1 MTHELLY
8 LSATDIDALGLSPAE
23 VFDAVD
29 AILRQKSL
37 GRTFLEPKLTVSIG
51 AGATVSAM
59 VGAAQDPAV
68 SVVKWLGVNASNPAR
83 GLPQINALVVLNDT
97 ATGRVQ
103 TVMNGNWITGVRT
116 AACSAVAARGLARPD
131 ARTIGFAGCGLQA
144 RTHLAA
150 LRHVLPGLRHAC
162 LLGRSQAPVEAFARE
177 VVAAGLTV
185 QVARDPRE
193 VVAGMDVVVSSVPPF
208 PGMRPFLDP
217 GWLSPGAYVS
227 AVDLGRSWIADG
239 WRQHFDVI
247 VTDDDAQSRLLGGSG
262 KMSYAGPFDAEIGDV
277 SSGAH
282 PGRTAPEQ
290 RTCLIFGGMALADL
304 GLAALIDRVA
314 RTRGVGRFLPA

>member
-1 MTHELLY
+1 MTDELLY
-8 LSATDIDALGLSPAE
+8 LGAADIEALGLGVSE

-37 GRTFLEPKLTVSIG
+37 GRTFLEPKLTVSTG

-59 VGAAQDPAV
+59 VGAAQEPAA
-68 SVVKWLGVNASNPAR
+68 SVLKWLGVNAGNPAR

-97 ATGRVQ
+97 ETGRVQ

-116 AACSAVAARGLARPD
+116 AACSAIAAHGLARPD
-131 ARTIGFAGCGLQA
+131 AATVGFAGCGLQA

-162 LLGRSQAPVEAFARE
+162 LLGRTEAPVRALAEE
-177 VVAAGLTV
+177 VEAAGMTV
-185 QVARDPRE
+185 QIAHSPRE
-193 VVAGMDVVVSSVPPF
+193 VVAGMDVVVSSVPPS

-217 GWLSPGAYVS
+217 GWLSPDAYVT
-227 AVDLGRSWIADG
+227 AVDLGRSWIAEQ
-239 WRQHFDVI
+239 WRQRFDVI
-247 VTDDDAQSRLLGGSG
+247 VTDDHEQSGLLGRSG
-262 KMSYAGPFDAEIGDV
+262 KMSYAGPFDAEIGDLAT
-277 SSGAH
+277 GACA
-282 PGRTAPEQ
+282 GRTGPEQ
-290 RTCLIFGGMALADL
+290 RTCLIFGGIALADL

-314 RTRGVGRFLPA
+314 RQRSIGRLLPA